1 MKSLLTTFSGK
12 HISIKVAVAYDLIK
26 NKYLH
31 MKLKY
36 NIISLVLISLFIISC
51 GKKDAS
57 AENTEKA
64 PEKTEQ
70 KEKPKDE
77 APQTIAAL
85 TEEQM
90 KSVGVTL
97 GTVEM
102 KELTST
108 IKANG
113 LLSVPNS
120 NKATITSLY
129 GGIIKTLNIQVGSIV
144 KKGQV
149 IATIA
154 NPEYIRL
161 QEDYLTTNSRITYA
175 EQEYRRQR
183 ELFNNDAGAKKN
195 LQSADAELNTLRTRR
210 ASLLK
215 QLQMMGISPGSVNN
229 GNMRSGLVI
238 TAPISGTISGITAQI
253 GSYVDI
259 SSPVATVIDNGSIH
273 LDLQVFER
281 DLPKMR
287 VGQVVHF
294 KLTNNPDT
302 EYDARIYSIGSSFE
316 NESKTISMHCQV
328 IGNKNGLIDGM
339 NITGIVSLDKSTTPA
354 VPSSAIVEADSKYY
368 VFVQTDKKPEEEH
381 EEKGKPHPKTLNFE
395 KIEVVKGT
403 SDMGYTAITPIGQIP
418 SDGRI
423 VVKGAFFVNA
433 KLVNSGEHE

>member
-1 MKSLLTTFSGK
+1 
-12 HISIKVAVAYDLIK
+12 
-26 NKYLH
+26 
-31 MKLKY
+31 MKLKR
-36 NIISLVLISLFIISC
+36 NIIYLTVTAFVLLSC
-51 GKKDAS
+51 GKQGKTA
-57 AENTEKA
+57 EKA
-64 PEKTEQ
+64 ALTTEQ
-70 KEKPKDE
+70 SEKGHE
-77 APQTIAAL
+77 EEPQTIASL

-90 KSVGVTL
+90 KSVGVAL

-120 NKATITSLY
+120 NKAAITSLY
-129 GGIIKTLNIQVGSIV
+129 GGIIKTINIQVGSIV

-154 NPEYIRL
+154 NPEYIQL

-183 ELFNNDAGAKKN
+183 ELFDNDAGAKKN
-195 LQSADAELNTLRTRR
+195 LQSADAELKTLRTKR

-215 QLQMMGISPGSVNN
+215 QLQMMGISPGKVSN
-229 GNMRSGLVI
+229 GNMKSGLVI
-238 TAPISGTISGITAQI
+238 TAPISGTISSITAQI

-273 LDLQVFER
+273 LDLQVFEK

-287 VGQVVHF
+287 VGQIVHF
-294 KLTNNPDT
+294 KLTNNPET

-316 NESKTISMHCQV
+316 NESKTISMHCEV
-328 IGNKNGLIDGM
+328 IGNKSGLIDGM

-354 VPSSAIVEADSKYY
+354 VPTEAIVEADGKYY
-368 VFVQTDKKPEEEH
+368 VFIQTDKKAEQEH
-381 EEKGKPHPKTLNFE
+381 EEKGKPHSKTLSFE

-403 SDMGYTAITPIGQIP
+403 SDMGYTAVTPVGNIP
-418 SDGRI
+418 DNAKI

-433 KLVNSGEHE
+433 KLVNSGDHEH

>member
-1 MKSLLTTFSGK
+1 
-12 HISIKVAVAYDLIK
+12 
-26 NKYLH
+26 

-36 NIISLVLISLFIISC
+36 NIIPLILISILLTSC
-51 GKKDAS
+51 GKKEAS
-57 AENTEKA
+57 EEKA

-70 KEKPKDE
+70 KEQAHEE
-77 APQTIAAL
+77 APQTIASL

-90 KSVGVTL
+90 KSVGVAL

-129 GGIIKTLNIQVGSIV
+129 GGIIKTINIQVGSIV

-154 NPEYIRL
+154 NPEYIQL

-175 EQEYRRQR
+175 EQEYKRQR
-183 ELFNNDAGAKKN
+183 ELFDNDAGAKKN
-195 LQSADAELNTLRTRR
+195 LQSADAELKTLRTKR

-215 QLQMMGISPGSVNN
+215 QLQMMGISPGKVSN
-229 GNMRSGLVI
+229 GNMKSGLVI

-273 LDLQVFER
+273 LDLQVFEK

-294 KLTNNPDT
+294 KLTNNPET

-316 NESKTISMHCQV
+316 NESKTISMHCEV
-328 IGNKNGLIDGM
+328 IGNKSGLIDGM

-354 VPSSAIVEADSKYY
+354 VPTEAIVEADGKYF
-368 VFVQTDKKPEEEH
+368 VFVQTDKKAEEEH
-381 EEKGKPHPKTLNFE
+381 EEKSKPHPKTLNFE
-395 KIEVVKGT
+395 KIEIVKGT
-403 SDMGYTAITPIGQIP
+403 SDMGYTAITPVGNIP
-418 SDGRI
+418 DNAKI

-433 KLVNSGEHE
+433 KLVNSGEHEH

>member
-1 MKSLLTTFSGK
+1 
-12 HISIKVAVAYDLIK
+12 
-26 NKYLH
+26 
-31 MKLKY
+31 MKLKR
-36 NIISLVLISLFIISC
+36 NIIYLTVTAFVLLSC
-51 GKKDAS
+51 GKQGKTA
-57 AENTEKA
+57 EKA
-64 PEKTEQ
+64 ALTTEQ
-70 KEKPKDE
+70 SEKGHKEE
-77 APQTIAAL
+77 PQTIASL

-90 KSVGVTL
+90 KSVGVAL

-120 NKATITSLY
+120 NKAAITSLY
-129 GGIIKTLNIQVGSIV
+129 GGIIKTINIQVGSIV

-154 NPEYIRL
+154 NPEYIQL

-183 ELFNNDAGAKKN
+183 ELFDNDAGAKKN
-195 LQSADAELNTLRTRR
+195 LQSADAELKTLRTKR

-215 QLQMMGISPGSVNN
+215 QLQMMGISPGKVSN
-229 GNMRSGLVI
+229 GNMKSGLVI
-238 TAPISGTISGITAQI
+238 TAPISGTISSITAQI

-273 LDLQVFER
+273 LDLQVFEK
-281 DLPKMR
+281 DLPKMK
-287 VGQVVHF
+287 VGQIVHF
-294 KLTNNPDT
+294 KLTNNPET

-316 NESKTISMHCQV
+316 NESKTISMHCEV
-328 IGNKNGLIDGM
+328 IGNKSGLIDGM

-354 VPSSAIVEADSKYY
+354 VPTEAIVEADGKYY
-368 VFVQTDKKPEEEH
+368 VFIQTDKKAEQEH
-381 EEKGKPHPKTLNFE
+381 EEKGKPHSKTLSFE

-403 SDMGYTAITPIGQIP
+403 SDMGYTAVTPVGNIP
-418 SDGRI
+418 DNAKI

-433 KLVNSGEHE
+433 KLVNSGDHEH

>member
-1 MKSLLTTFSGK
+1 MKALK
-12 HISIKVAVAYDLIK
+12 YNIRQ
-26 NKYLH
+26 NKFLD

-36 NIISLVLISLFIISC
+36 NIIPLILISLLLTSC
-51 GKKDAS
+51 EKKEA
-57 AENTEKA
+57 AEEKA

-70 KEKPKDE
+70 KESAHEE
-77 APQTIAAL
+77 APATIASL
-85 TEEQM
+85 TEDQM
-90 KSVGVTL
+90 KSVGVAL

-129 GGIIKTLNIQVGSIV
+129 GGIIKTINIQVGSIV

-154 NPEYIRL
+154 NPEYIQL

-183 ELFNNDAGAKKN
+183 ELFDNDAGAKKN
-195 LQSADAELNTLRTRR
+195 LQSADAELKTLRTKR

-215 QLQMMGISPGSVNN
+215 QLQMMGISPGKVNN
-229 GNMRSGLVI
+229 GNMKSGLVI
-238 TAPISGTISGITAQI
+238 TAPISGTISSITAQI

-273 LDLQVFER
+273 LDLQVFEK

-287 VGQVVHF
+287 VGQIVHF
-294 KLTNNPDT
+294 KLTNNPET

-316 NESKTISMHCQV
+316 NESKTISMHCEV
-328 IGNKNGLIDGM
+328 IGNKSGLIDGM

-354 VPSSAIVEADSKYY
+354 VPTEAIVEADGKYY
-368 VFVQTDKKPEEEH
+368 VFIQTDKKAEEEH
-381 EEKGKPHPKTLNFE
+381 GEKGKPHPKTLNFE

-403 SDMGYTAITPIGQIP
+403 SDMGYTAITPVGSIP
-418 SDGRI
+418 DNAKI

-433 KLVNSGEHE
+433 KLVNSGEHEH

>member
-1 MKSLLTTFSGK
+1 MKSLLIQFTGK
-12 HISIKVAVAYDLIK
+12 KIKTGAAMIHDFIK

-31 MKLKY
+31 MKPSY
-36 NIISLVLISLFIISC
+36 NTISFILIAFLITGC
-51 GKKDAS
+51 GKKDAP
-57 AENTEKA
+57 EEKK

-70 KEKPKDE
+70 KEKPKEE
-77 APQTIAAL
+77 AHETIASL

-90 KSVGVTL
+90 KSVGVAL
-97 GTVEM
+97 GSVEM

-129 GGIIKTLNIQVGSIV
+129 GGIIKTLSIQVGSVV

-154 NPEYIRL
+154 NPEYIQL
-161 QEDYLTTNSRITYA
+161 QEDYLTTSSRITYA

-183 ELFNNDAGAKKN
+183 ELFDNDAGAKKN
-195 LQSADAELNTLRTRR
+195 LQSADAELKTLRTKR

-215 QLQMMGISPGSVNN
+215 QLQMMGINPGKVNN
-229 GNMRSGLVI
+229 GNMKSGLVI
-238 TAPISGTISGITAQI
+238 TSPISGTISSITAQI

-273 LDLQVFER
+273 LDLQVFEK

-287 VGQVVHF
+287 VGQIVHF
-294 KLTNNPDT
+294 KLTNNPET

-316 NESKTISMHCQV
+316 NESKTISMHCEV
-328 IGNKNGLIDGM
+328 TGNKAGLIDGM

-354 VPSSAIVEADSKYY
+354 VPTEAIVEADGKYY
-368 VFVQTDKKPEEEH
+368 VFVQADQKKEEQHKEN
-381 EEKGKPHPKTLNFE
+381 EKSHPKTMNFE

-403 SDMGYTAITPIGQIP
+403 TDMGYTAITPIGEIP
-418 SDGRI
+418 ADAKI

-433 KLVNSGEHE
+433 KLVNAGEHEH